1 MGLMKRLIEQIIKF
15 GIVGVIAFLIDF
27 GLLNLL
33 VHFGMNAVVAG
44 TISFTISLIFN
55 YLASM
60 RYVFVHRPD
69 MAQWMEIL
77 IFVVSSV
84 IGLGINDWIIWIGTG
99 RMLPAGTQTSD
110 PTKYQIYTIGSKLV
124 ATVVVMVWNFLIR
137 KWLLDAPKPGTPIK
151 ENSVAHKIGIWSLN
165 HGPQSSV
172 DRRAAAPEAPAN
184 QADGQESGQM
194 SGQAAGEVV
203 NETIGET
210 AGEVVGKTAGE
221 VVDHEEGK
229 RPEGP
234 AAQPQSEAPR
244 AEQVQAV

>member
-33 VHFGMNAVVAG
+33 VHVGMNAVVAG

-99 RMLPAGTQTSD
+99 RMLPAGTQSSD

-137 KWLLDAPKPGTPIK
+137 KWLLDAPKPGMPIK
-151 ENSVAHKIGIWSLN
+151 ENSVAHKVGVWSLK

-172 DRRAAAPEAPAN
+172 DKRAAETANHTNHTAN
-184 QADGQESGQM
+184 QVDGHMPGQM
-194 SGQAAGEVV
+194 LGQTV
-203 NETIGET
+203 
-210 AGEVVGKTAGE
+210 GE
-221 VVDHEEGK
+221 VVDHGEGK
-229 RPEGP
+229 QQEES
-234 AAQPQSEAPR
+234 AALPQSESPR